1 MHEAATRAATQDADR
16 LRQEQG
22 QLQQR
27 IVNDAETAAKAAQA
41 QAQQQ
46 NAKVAMLNVKLNAAT
61 TTCHGKE
68 TALAEAR
75 VQLDLVSKKAQQL
88 EQGLA
93 GEKKKSHSLQQE
105 FDTFKSMHDS
115 ISQAKA
121 SEAEQSLRKQLE
133 DLTVVRDELGKL
145 NQIQKDAL
153 VSSLLVAVDGL
164 IVPAKS
170 DLLYNSTIQP
180 CYPCAA
186 GESNGTHAYTRGLC
200 GRSPHRAQDGKNSQH
215 HWRRGLAERDFSAH
229 RARLCRPRDDA
240 GAAAGQRAAKRR
252 ACAEGAGGV

>member
-27 IVNDAETAAKAAQA
+27 IMNDAETAAKAAQA

-145 NQIQKDAL
+145 NQVQKDAL
-153 VSSLLVAVDGL
+153 VSSLWVAVDGL
-164 IVPAKS
+164 IVPARYHLVELSCDFKGVFQWMALIYLFTPTVVVERAHQVRLIVQLNNPT
-170 DLLYNSTIQP
+170 LLSV
-180 CYPCAA
+180 C
-186 GESNGTHAYTRGLC
+186 
-200 GRSPHRAQDGKNSQH
+200 
-215 HWRRGLAERDFSAH
+215 RRR
-229 RARLCRPRDDA
+229 
-240 GAAAGQRAAKRR
+240 K
-252 ACAEGAGGV
+252 